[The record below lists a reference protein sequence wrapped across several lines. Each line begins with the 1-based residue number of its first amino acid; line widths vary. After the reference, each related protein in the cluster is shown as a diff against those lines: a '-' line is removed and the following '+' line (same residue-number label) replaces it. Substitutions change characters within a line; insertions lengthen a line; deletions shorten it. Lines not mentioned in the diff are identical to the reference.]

1 MIDLSQSPSVHSVR
15 VQLALRLLL
24 LRSAAGQI
32 VRVLQSQRDGTRTR
46 TRETMMFDHEKLDVY
61 RIVAMLTKMAAI
73 SMELREE
80 NEYEY
85 VNQANRQQP
94 HSTND

>member
-1 MIDLSQSPSVHSVR
+1 
-15 VQLALRLLL
+15 
-24 LRSAAGQI
+24 
-32 VRVLQSQRDGTRTR
+32 
-46 TRETMMFDHEKLDVY
+46 MFDHEKLDVY
-61 RIVAMLTKMAAI
+61 RIVAMLTKMVAI

-94 HSTND
+94 HSTNG